1 MYHCN
6 SLTDCPHCHFY
17 KNFLEKFVGSL
28 KKIICS
34 LEKFL
39 GFLEKYVG
47 SLQKITI
54 VHSKNANVG
63 SLWENYYGTL

>member
-63 SLWENYYGTL
+63 SL